1 MRESTDTGVGKRELV
16 ANRTCHTGSMKGR
29 RIAAMLCV
37 LIGHAFVVLALMN
50 ATRPDI
56 RPDPE
61 PAEVV
66 ASLLFFIRE
75 EDPRDEP
82 VEPAPASPSA
92 PIAPQLP
99 ADASASTQ
107 DLPAA
112 SESEGIVPR
121 GFVDWPVE
129 ARESAAR
136 VLEKEREAE
145 RVARMFAGPDGTW
158 ASLTKR
164 QRSEISKFQWA
175 PGVDGLERDEN
186 GVHIYR
192 MKNGCVLVAF
202 VFIGCPLGKAQA
214 NGDMFDNM
222 REYFDEQRLP
232 RTNEG
237 NGTEPESKRPPR
249 WSKPLDER
257 RPMND

>member
-1 MRESTDTGVGKRELV
+1 
-16 ANRTCHTGSMKGR
+16 MKGR

-37 LIGHAFVVLALMN
+37 LIGHAFVVFALMD
-50 ATRPDI
+50 ATRPDFRRDP
-56 RPDPE
+56 RPS
-61 PAEVV
+61 EVF
-66 ASLLFFIRE
+66 ATLLFFIE
-75 EDPRDEP
+75 EAETRDAQTVP
-82 VEPAPASPSA
+82 SSTSLSAPA
-92 PIAPQLP
+92 APQLP
-99 ADASASTQ
+99 EIADDSAAVAAAVAADAVI
-107 DLPAA
+107 
-112 SESEGIVPR
+112 ER
-121 GFVDWPVE
+121 GFIDWPIE
-129 ARESAAR
+129 ARDSAAR
-136 VLEKEREAE
+136 VLAQEREAE

-164 QRSEISKFQWA
+164 QRSELSKFEWA

-202 VFIGCPLGKAQA
+202 VFIGCPLGKAKA
-214 NGDMFDNM
+214 NGDLFENM

-249 WSKPLDER
+249 WSKPLEER